1 MNPKQYQSI
10 INVISAFAVHSEIAD
25 LLLQSLTKYKI
36 IIYFF
41 IYWLCELFKILYSF
55 DRII

>member
-1 MNPKQYQSI
+1 MKKVEFFLINPKQYQSI
-10 INVISAFAVHSEIAD
+10 INVISAFAVHSEITD

-41 IYWLCELFKILYSF
+41 IY
-55 DRII
+55 